1 MPVRMI
7 RHLAVA
13 CALLLAATAT
23 APARA
28 GERGLLWRVVQ
39 TCLLDHAVTGGSFPC
54 LRVDTE
60 GGLERGYAVLRAP
73 FERLHVIITP
83 TVRTIGIE
91 DARLLAPDAPNYF
104 AEAWAARRFVADDLV
119 QKPGRSDVALAIN
132 SKPGRS
138 QDQLHI
144 HVACVRPDVKRSL
157 AALAA
162 TLQPGRFTGVRVL
175 PKAPRYMAMP
185 LAGADLADRNPFAL
199 VAAGL
204 KPADM
209 ADVTIVLVGNGDDD
223 RPGFVLLAR
232 SRLHGVWDDAHGEVL
247 LDGSCRAFR

>member
-1 MPVRMI
+1 MRALMI
-7 RHLAVA
+7 RNLAVA
-13 CALLLAATAT
+13 SFLCLAAAS
-23 APARA
+23 PARA

-39 TCLLDHAVTGGSFPC
+39 TCLVDHAVTGGSFPC
-54 LRVDTE
+54 LRVDTAD
-60 GGLERGYAVLRAP
+60 GIDRGYAVLRAP
-73 FERLHVIITP
+73 FERLHVIVTP

-91 DARLLAPDAPNYF
+91 DARLVAPDAPNYF
-104 AEAWAARRFVADDLV
+104 ADAWTARRFVADDLV
-119 QKPGRSDVALAIN
+119 QKPGRSDLALAIN

-144 HVACVRPDVKRSL
+144 HVACVRPDVKQAL
-157 AALAA
+157 TALAT
-162 TLQPGRFTGVRVL
+162 TLQPGRFASVRVL

-185 LAGADLADRNPFAL
+185 LAGAELADRNPFDL
-199 VAAGL
+199 VAEGL

-209 ADVTIVLVGNGDDD
+209 SDITIVLVGTGDDQH
-223 RPGFVLLAR
+223 PGFVLLAR

>member
-1 MPVRMI
+1 MI
-7 RHLAVA
+7 RHLAILSAV
-13 CALLLAATAT
+13 LLAAA

-28 GERGLLWRVVQ
+28 GERGMLWRVVQ
-39 TCLLDHAVTGGSFPC
+39 TCLVDHAITGGSFPC
-54 LRVDTE
+54 LRVDTAQ
-60 GGLERGYAVLRAP
+60 GLERGYAVLRAP

-91 DARLLAPDAPNYF
+91 DLRLKAPDAPNYF
-104 AEAWAARRFVADDLV
+104 ADAWAVRRFVSDDLV
-119 QKPGRSDVALAIN
+119 RTKPERSDLALAIN

-162 TLQPGRFTGVRVL
+162 KLQPGRFASVRVL

-185 LAGADLADRNPFAL
+185 LAGPDLAGQNPFFL
-199 VAAGL
+199 VADGL

-209 ADVTIVLVGNGDDD
+209 SDVTIVVVGFGDDD
-223 RPGFVLLAR
+223 HPGFVLLAR
-232 SRLHGVWDDAHGEVL
+232 SRLQGMWDDAHGEAL
-247 LDGSCRAFR
+247 LDGSCRTFR